1 MNRLAAL
8 AAACA
13 APLLLAACATAP
25 KPQGQIV
32 TSAEANTAGIGGAV
46 TAPLRDL
53 DLLRTRIPPVLLDA
67 LANPYLP
74 PDPYSCAEI
83 HAQIAP
89 LDDALGAD
97 YDQAD
102 SKTDPSLLAK
112 GNHALLGAMAGTA
125 QDIIPLRSWVRRL
138 SGAQQHDKL
147 VAAAIEAGGVRRGY
161 LKGVGEAKNCGTTT
175 RKALN
180 LLPF

>member
-8 AAACA
+8 ACA
-13 APLLLAACATAP
+13 APLLLAACATTP
-25 KPQGQIV
+25 PPQGRVI
-32 TSAEANTAGIGGAV
+32 TSAQANTAGLGGAA

-67 LANPYLP
+67 LKNPYLP

-83 HAQIAP
+83 RAKIVP
-89 LDDALGAD
+89 LDDALGPD
-97 YDQAD
+97 YDRPD
-102 SKTDPSLLAK
+102 SAADPSLLAK
-112 GNHALLGAMAGTA
+112 GNKAILDAAAGAA
-125 QDIIPLRSWVRRL
+125 QDVIPLRSWVRRL

-161 LKGVGEAKNCGTTT
+161 LKGVGESKNCGTTT

-180 LLPF
+180 LVPF